1 MVQFETYDYRRMR
14 KIDMRQKLFF
24 ICVYFFSVAGIV
36 AQPASFD
43 DVCENFAGHPNMTGN
58 FTQIKTI
65 RAADRS
71 LKSSGLFIFSTE
83 GIVWKTEKPFPS
95 SLAVGKTSV
104 IQTRADGS
112 RSVID
117 ASSNR
122 IFMSIA
128 STLSS
133 LFSGD
138 SAALHENFN
147 VSFSPLPHGWKAE
160 LSPKDSVVASVL
172 TSLLLSGKTDGSF
185 AELDSI
191 RMTEASGDTITY
203 VFTEQKYPEEL
214 TADEKAFFI
223 AE

>member
-1 MVQFETYDYRRMR
+1 
-14 KIDMRQKLFF
+14 
-24 ICVYFFSVAGIV
+24 
-36 AQPASFD
+36 
-43 DVCENFAGHPNMTGN
+43 MTGN

-65 RAADRS
+65 RAVNRS
-71 LKSSGLFIFSTE
+71 LKSGGTFIFSTE
-83 GIVWKTEKPFPS
+83 GIMWRTEKPFPS

-128 STLSS
+128 STLSA

-138 SAALHENFN
+138 SAALHEHFN

-172 TSLLLSGKTDGSF
+172 TSLSLSGKADGSF
-185 AELDSI
+185 AVLDSI
-191 RMTEASGDTITY
+191 VMTEASGDTITY
-203 VFTEQKYPEEL
+203 VFTEQKFPEEL

>member
-1 MVQFETYDYRRMR
+1 MKQ
-14 KIDMRQKLFF
+14 KILLF
-24 ICVYFFSVAGIV
+24 ICVFFGAGLF
-36 AQPASFD
+36 AQSASFD
-43 DVCENFAGHPNMTGN
+43 DVCEKLAAHPNMTGN

-65 RAADRS
+65 CAVNRS
-71 LKSSGLFIFSTE
+71 LKSSGTFIFSTE
-83 GIVWKTEKPFPS
+83 GIMWRTEKPFPS

-112 RSVID
+112 QSVID

-122 IFMSIA
+122 IFTSIA
-128 STLSS
+128 TTLSS

-138 SAALHENFN
+138 SDALYENFT
-147 VSFSPLPHGWKAE
+147 VLFSETSHGWKAE

-172 TSLLLSGKTDGSF
+172 TSLSLLGTADDSF
-185 AELDSI
+185 AVLDSI
-191 RMTEASGDTITY
+191 VMTEASGDTITY
-203 VFTEQKYPEEL
+203 LFTEQKFPKEL